1 MSLRIL
7 RYATQTT
14 VTLNRASLIRL
25 STLCASGGDNSTGR
39 QLEAMRAALMAIMET
54 CGRIHGD
61 LAAGQQ
67 ASDNSLADIQ
77 VKQASANGLTDV

>member
-1 MSLRIL
+1 
-7 RYATQTT
+7 
-14 VTLNRASLIRL
+14 
-25 STLCASGGDNSTGR
+25 
-39 QLEAMRAALMAIMET
+39 MRAALMAIMET